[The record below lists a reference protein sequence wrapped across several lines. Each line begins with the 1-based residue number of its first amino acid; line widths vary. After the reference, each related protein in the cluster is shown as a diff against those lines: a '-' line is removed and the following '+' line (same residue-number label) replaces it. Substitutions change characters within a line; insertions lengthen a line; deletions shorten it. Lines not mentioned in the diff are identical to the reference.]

1 MRLRLSPQDN
11 SFFDMLTESAN
22 NLVLGAEAVAGLFA
36 AGADRQAV
44 SEEVRRIEHAE
55 DDVTHGILRKLNVS
69 FVTPFDRDDIY
80 QLAGRLDDVMDYM
93 EAAVDL
99 VVLYKLGDL
108 PQEIAEQ
115 VDVLRRA
122 ALLTAESMPRLRTR
136 KDLDTYWIEVNR
148 LENEADQLYR
158 RLLAKLFDGS
168 FDAITVM
175 KLKEVAEQLEAA
187 ADAFE
192 DVANAVETI
201 VIKES

>member
-1 MRLRLSPQDN
+1 
-11 SFFDMLTESAN
+11 
-22 NLVLGAEAVAGLFA
+22 
-36 AGADRQAV
+36 
-44 SEEVRRIEHAE
+44 
-55 DDVTHGILRKLNVS
+55 
-69 FVTPFDRDDIY
+69 
-80 QLAGRLDDVMDYM
+80 MDYM

-122 ALLTAESMPRLRTR
+122 ALLTAESMPRLRSR
-136 KDLDTYWIEVNR
+136 KDLDSYWIEVNR

-158 RLLAKLFDGS
+158 RLLAKLFDGT

-175 KLKEVAEQLEAA
+175 KLKEIAEQLEAA

-192 DVANAVETI
+192 DVANSIETI